1 MVTAPFIKLILVGK
15 KKLLKMSE
23 VRFINPP
30 RFDEISVVNL
40 YDRCIKWEGMIDY
53 FPDHYPKGRNC
64 NRGYFFNVLATLHPE
79 DTANMIIRAKKVRVM
94 KEEDGIQGDSILIS
108 PEWEEELKEFP
119 QVASKLSLIF
129 FNSFTP
135 LF

>member
-94 KEEDGIQGDSILIS
+94 KENDGI
-108 PEWEEELKEFP
+108 
-119 QVASKLSLIF
+119 
-129 FNSFTP
+129 
-135 LF
+135 